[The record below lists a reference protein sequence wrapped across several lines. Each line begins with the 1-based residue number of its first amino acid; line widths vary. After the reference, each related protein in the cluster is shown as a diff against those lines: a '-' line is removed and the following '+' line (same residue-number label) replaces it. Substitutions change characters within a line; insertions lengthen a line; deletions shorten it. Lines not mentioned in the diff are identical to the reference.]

1 MKTKLTIIAACT
13 AGLFASAQ
21 AQEFVAGWDFSQFAG
36 SGFSTTDN
44 ATFATQANANFVRSS
59 AGSFVGV
66 AGVNTAPNY
75 GVIHYDGSF
84 GSSVFDLNAQLYNGG
99 EDAGTFNSPGGSLGS
114 SGQINTLVAQGQNF
128 GNAQAMS
135 LGSNREGQ
143 SIVIAMDM
151 SSYFD
156 GFTAGSDW
164 NLTYAARTNDT
175 IDGVSNI
182 AWEYSL
188 DGSAYTFLEN
198 DALTS
203 SLTGYTL
210 DLSAAG
216 ETSQLFVRATFSGI
230 DNNALYVD
238 NVMVNASPVPEPS
251 AFAAIF
257 GVLALGFAAVRRRRQ
272 A

>member
-21 AQEFVAGWDFSQFAG
+21 AQELVAGWDFSQFTNDFP
-36 SGFSTTDN
+36 GFSSTDGL
-44 ATFATQANANFVRSS
+44 ALTGQANANWVRN
-59 AGSFVGV
+59 APGSLV
-66 AGVNTAPNY
+66 AAPGFNTAPNY
-75 GVIHYDGSF
+75 GVIYYDGSF
-84 GSSVFDLNAQLYNGG
+84 GSSVFDLNTQLYNGG
-99 EDAGTFNSPGGSLGS
+99 ADAGVFNTPGGVLGS
-114 SGQINTLVAQGQNF
+114 SGSIGSLKGQGQDENSF
-128 GNAQAMS
+128 AQAME
-135 LGSNREGQ
+135 LGSIREGQ
-143 SIVIAMDM
+143 SIVIAMDV
-151 SSYFD
+151 SGYDS
-156 GFTAGSDW
+156 FTAGSDW

-175 IDGVSNI
+175 IDGASNI

-216 ETSQLFVRATFSGI
+216 ATSQLFVRATFSGI

-238 NVMVNASPVPEPS
+238 NVMVNAVPEPS

>member
-21 AQEFVAGWDFSQFAG
+21 AQELVAGWDFSQF
-36 SGFSTTDN
+36 SNTGFASTDG
-44 ATFATQANANFVRSS
+44 ATVTGQANANWVRN
-59 AGSFVGV
+59 APGSLV
-66 AGVNTAPNY
+66 AAPGFNTAPNY
-75 GVIHYDGSF
+75 GVIHYDGTF
-84 GSSVFDLNAQLYNGG
+84 GSSAFDLNAQLYNGG
-99 EDAGTFNSPGGSLGS
+99 EDAGTFNTPGGSLGS
-114 SGQINTLVAQGQNF
+114 SGEIGSLTGQGQNF

-143 SIVIAMDM
+143 SIVIAMDV
-151 SSYFD
+151 SSYD
-156 GFTAGSDW
+156 SFTAGSDW

-175 IDGVSNI
+175 IDGASNI
-182 AWEYSL
+182 GWEYSL
-188 DGSAYTFLEN
+188 DGSNYTFLEN

-203 SLTGYTL
+203 SLTGFSV

-216 ETSQLFVRATFSGI
+216 ATDQLFVRGTFSGI

-238 NVMVNASPVPEPS
+238 NVMVNAVPEPS

-257 GVLALGFAAVRRRRQ
+257 GVMALGFAAVRRRRR

>member
-21 AQEFVAGWDFSQFAG
+21 AQELVAGWDFSQFAG

-75 GVIHYDGSF
+75 GAIHYDGSF
-84 GSSVFDLNAQLYNGG
+84 GSSVFDLNAQLYNGD
-99 EDAGTFNSPGGSLGS
+99 EDAGTFNTPGGSLGS
-114 SGQINTLVAQGQNF
+114 SGSINTLVAQGQNF
-128 GNAQAMS
+128 GIAQAMS
-135 LGSNREGQ
+135 LGGNREGQ
-143 SIVIAMDM
+143 SIVIAMDV
-151 SSYFD
+151 SSYD
-156 GFTAGSDW
+156 SFTVGSDW

-175 IDGVSNI
+175 IDGASNI
-182 AWEYSL
+182 GWEYSL
-188 DGSAYTFLEN
+188 DGSNYTFLEN

-203 SLTGYTL
+203 SLTGFSV

-216 ETSQLFVRATFSGI
+216 ATDQLFVRGTFSGI

-238 NVMVNASPVPEPS
+238 NVMVNAVPEPS